1 MNAACLAPPFVVL
14 GLAAPDRLDAACRA
28 VLGGEAGAADI
39 TFAAYALVF
48 LVNCLLE
55 APAYGISARIVGR
68 SRQAALGQIV
78 GLNLATHPAVYFA
91 LPTLAESLGWSLLAQ
106 VSVSEIFAFA
116 VEAAL
121 LRGIWAY
128 PWRSAALASALA
140 NLSSWWAGAYLSESG
155 LLP

>member
-14 GLAAPDRLDAACRA
+14 DLLAPGRLGAACRT
-28 VLGGEAGAADI
+28 VLSGEAGAADV
-39 TFAAYALVF
+39 TLAAYALVF
-48 LVNCLLE
+48 LANCLLE
-55 APAYGISARIVGR
+55 APAYGVFAHIMGR
-68 SRQAALGQIV
+68 SRQAALGQII
-78 GLNLATHPAVYFA
+78 GLNLATHPAVYFVF
-91 LPTLAESLGWSLLAQ
+91 PSLAESLGWSLLTQ

-128 PWRSAALASALA
+128 PWRSAVLASALA

>member
-14 GLAAPDRLDAACRA
+14 DLAAPGRLSAACRT
-28 VLGGEAGAADI
+28 VLSGEAGAADI

-55 APAYGISARIVGR
+55 APAYGISARIMGR
-68 SRQAALGQIV
+68 SRLAALGQII

-91 LPTLAESLGWSLLAQ
+91 LPSLAESLGWSLLTQ